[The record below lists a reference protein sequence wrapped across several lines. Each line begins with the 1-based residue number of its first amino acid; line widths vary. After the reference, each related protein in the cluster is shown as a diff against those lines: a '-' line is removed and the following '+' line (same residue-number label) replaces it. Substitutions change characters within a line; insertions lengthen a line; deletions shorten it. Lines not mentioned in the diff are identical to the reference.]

1 MVREPYYDLDEMTVD
16 ERIYHA
22 RFAPT
27 SAYGPT
33 PSQRES
39 LRIARDL
46 YGDVS
51 QQLSNLVDVEYAG
64 LKVAMD
70 AAGVPWSPGRGI
82 Q

>member
-1 MVREPYYDLDEMTVD
+1 MTVQA
-16 ERIYHA
+16 RLFHA
-22 RFAPT
+22 GFVSTA

-46 YGDVS
+46 YDDVS
-51 QQLSNLVDVEYAG
+51 RQLSNLVDVEYAG
-64 LKVAMD
+64 LKVALD

>member
-1 MVREPYYDLDEMTVD
+1 MFKDLDEMTVTA
-16 ERIYHA
+16 RLYHA
-22 RFAPT
+22 RSNPIAD
-27 SAYGPT
+27 AYGPT
-33 PSQRES
+33 PAHRVS

-46 YGDVS
+46 YDEVN

-64 LKVAMD
+64 LRVAMD